1 MGIGNDLIG
10 DVERL
15 MADRVLRQRALHRM
29 IGPTSQ
35 CWRAEGEIEAM
46 YPRTRCLLLP
56 SATVGLALVLEL
68 LELEPGREV
77 LIPAFGWLSNWSCIR
92 RAGLVPRFLPLD
104 EDLQLRV
111 EAVAERLTACTGA
124 VIVTHLM
131 GRGHQEVAAIAE
143 VCAERGIP
151 LLEDVAQSFG
161 VSIRGQRA
169 GTFGLAAWCSLN
181 HNKLVSTGDG
191 GFVLSTDEDFFER
204 LCAHHD
210 QGCVLHHG
218 KRRPAA
224 SVEPGL
230 SLRTNELVAAVL
242 RGQMAR
248 FALVR
253 GKVLSL
259 HDALSAALRGRY
271 NVRIVAPH
279 FGDLPFTVLFE
290 RPHDMNYPSLAES
303 GWHVAANVPWLTEAH
318 VAAAADDPTVAR
330 TLETLAGVSAVGA
343 GFVDPYY
350 AVPVGVGITEGAGSV
365 ARTIAALEKSA

>member
-1 MGIGNDLIG
+1 
-10 DVERL
+10 

-56 SATVGLALVLEL
+56 SATVGLALILEL

-92 RAGLVPRFLPLD
+92 RARLVPRFLPLD
-104 EDLQLRV
+104 EDLQIRA
-111 EAVAERLTACTGA
+111 EAVAERLTSRTGA
-124 VIVTHLM
+124 VIVTHVM

-143 VCAERGIP
+143 LCAERGVP

-161 VSIRGQRA
+161 VTIGGQRA

-204 LCAHHD
+204 LCARHD
-210 QGCVLHHG
+210 QGCVLREG
-218 KRRPAA
+218 KRRSAA
-224 SVEPGL
+224 NVEPGL
-230 SLRTNELVAAVL
+230 SLRTNELMAAVL

-248 FALVR
+248 FALMR

-259 HDALSAALRGRY
+259 HGALAAALRARY
-271 NVRIVAPH
+271 NVRIIAPYS
-279 FGDLPFTVLFE
+279 GDLPFTVLFE
-290 RPHDMNYPSLAES
+290 RPRDLKYPSLNES
-303 GWHVAANVPWLTEAH
+303 GWHVAANVPWLAEAH
-318 VAAAADDPTVAR
+318 LAGTANDPTVAR
-330 TLETLAGVSAVGA
+330 TLETLARVSAVGA
-343 GFVDPYY
+343 GFIDPYY
-350 AVPVGVGITEGAGSV
+350 AVPVGVGITEGAASV
-365 ARTIAALEKSA
+365 TRTIAELEKSA

>member
-68 LELEPGREV
+68 LELERGREV

-111 EAVAERLTACTGA
+111 EAVAERLTPRTGA

-131 GRGHQEVAAIAE
+131 GRGHQDIAAIAE
-143 VCAERGIP
+143 VCTERGVP

-161 VSIRGQRA
+161 VSIGGQRA

-181 HNKLVSTGDG
+181 HNKLVSAGDG
-191 GFVLSTDEDFFER
+191 GFVLSADEDFFER
-204 LCAHHD
+204 LCARHD
-210 QGCVLHHG
+210 QGCVLRDG
-218 KRRPAA
+218 KRRRAA

-248 FALVR
+248 YPLIR
-253 GKVLSL
+253 GRILSL
-259 HDALSAALRGRY
+259 NRAMSEALRLRY
-271 NVRIVAPH
+271 NVRIIATH
-279 FGDLPFTVLFE
+279 AGDVPFTVLFE
-290 RPHDMNYPSLAES
+290 RPSAVTYPSLAES
-303 GWHVAANVPWLTEAH
+303 GWHVAANVPWLASAYAAGAENDLAVAH
-318 VAAAADDPTVAR
+318 
-330 TLETLAGVSAVGA
+330 TLETLGRVSALGA

-350 AVPVGVGITEGAGSV
+350 AVAAGVGILEGLGAV
-365 ARTIAALEKSA
+365 ARAIAKLEIAA

>member
-15 MADRVLRQRALHRM
+15 MADRVLRQRALHRL

-56 SATVGLALVLEL
+56 SATVGLALILEL
-68 LELEPGREV
+68 LELQPGSEV
-77 LIPAFGWLSNWSCIR
+77 LVPAFGWLSNWSCIR

-104 EDLQLRV
+104 EDLQIQA
-111 EAVAERLTACTGA
+111 EAVAERLTSRTGA
-124 VIVTHLM
+124 VIVTHVM

-143 VCAERGIP
+143 LCAEHGVP

-161 VSIRGQRA
+161 VTIGGQRA

-191 GFVLSTDEDFFER
+191 GFVLTTDEDFFER
-204 LCAHHD
+204 LCARHD
-210 QGCVLHHG
+210 QGCVLRDG
-218 KRRPAA
+218 KRWRTT

-259 HDALSAALRGRY
+259 HGALATALRGRY
-271 NVRIVAPH
+271 NVRIIAPH
-279 FGDLPFTVLFE
+279 SGDLPFTVLFE
-290 RPHDMNYPSLAES
+290 RPRDLKYPSLNES

-318 VAAAADDPTVAR
+318 LAGTANDPTVAR
-330 TLETLAGVSAVGA
+330 TLETLARVSAVGA

-365 ARTIAALEKSA
+365 TRAIAELEKSA